1 MTLGDEW
8 KDVELEGAAVVV
20 VVEKKHLN
28 GDEGELVKLF
38 PILKE
43 ASLT

>member
-8 KDVELEGAAVVV
+8 KDVEVEGAAVVV

-28 GDEGELVKLF
+28 GNEGELVELF

>member
-1 MTLGDEW
+1 MLGDEW
-8 KDVELEGAAVVV
+8 RDVEVEGVAVVV

-28 GDEGELVKLF
+28 CDEGELVDSF
-38 PILKE
+38 PILKR